1 MTIHV
6 MGVKATANNVK
17 LGFHNEY
24 SITKGKVPNYGHIQ
38 VHFQNQKLKHQ
49 DNLLNMFEIIN
60 IVT

>member
-24 SITKGKVPNYGHIQ
+24 SITKGKVPNYGPIQ
-38 VHFQNQKLKHQ
+38 VPFQNQKLKHQ